1 MPNTDVKRIYDLLHS
16 PVLTPYNLLEN
27 VKLDNYFYVNYYK
40 NEIGIVCEMKCTV
53 KDGSDLLYF
62 YHFDKNDCLVKVY
75 MQDSNDAKVLIFD
88 REQELNN
95 EINKHIRK
103 NMQKTVAI

>member
-1 MPNTDVKRIYDLLHS
+1 
-16 PVLTPYNLLEN
+16 
-27 VKLDNYFYVNYYK
+27 
-40 NEIGIVCEMKCTV
+40 
-53 KDGSDLLYF
+53 
-62 YHFDKNDCLVKVY
+62 

>member
-53 KDGSDLLYF
+53 K
-62 YHFDKNDCLVKVY
+62 
-75 MQDSNDAKVLIFD
+75 
-88 REQELNN
+88 
-95 EINKHIRK
+95 
-103 NMQKTVAI
+103 TVAISYTSIILIKMIV